1 MLKSVLERRLLVFF
15 MVAAY
20 GGVSAFIF
28 NKKVMGAEAL
38 FDEFKEYMLTR
49 ANTYSLVSEI
59 MGDQIDDTWSIAEF
73 AAKSE
78 STDLE
83 EWSLLHNAVL
93 SLWRLR
99 LTRRCTAQP

>member
-1 MLKSVLERRLLVFF
+1 MD
-15 MVAAY
+15 
-20 GGVSAFIF
+20 
-28 NKKVMGAEAL
+28 AEAL

-83 EWSLLHNAVL
+83 QWSLLHNAVG
-93 SLWRLR
+93 SERFSRLVLYSGLENGLLER
-99 LTRRCTAQP
+99 DEGNMKNGYAETYKLASSDV